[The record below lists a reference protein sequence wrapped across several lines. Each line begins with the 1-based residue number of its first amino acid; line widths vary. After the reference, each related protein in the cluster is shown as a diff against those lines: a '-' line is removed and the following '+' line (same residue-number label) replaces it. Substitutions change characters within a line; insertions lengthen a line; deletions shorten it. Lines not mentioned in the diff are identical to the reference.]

1 MGLINLFHKE
11 KTNNE
16 KDGINGN
23 NAEIEKKDLLSIP
36 CDYDG
41 YELFDTE
48 YMDLKLFS
56 EINAIITNG
65 RFDLDALQEYGAALE
80 NKGDDLLGELCEA
93 WLDRMHEE
101 DFLVYL
107 DEMISMKD
115 FVERVNSTLNRIG
128 AEVSLDVTGLTEEY
142 RNELEEYSLK
152 GKKISSEI
160 NYDVLQ
166 SNLAAKELRKY
177 GYELICLFD
186 GFDNNDKAI
195 IPVDKIEAM
204 KAIEEKINERA

>member
-1 MGLINLFHKE
+1 
-11 KTNNE
+11 
-16 KDGINGN
+16 
-23 NAEIEKKDLLSIP
+23 
-36 CDYDG
+36 
-41 YELFDTE
+41 
-48 YMDLKLFS
+48 
-56 EINAIITNG
+56 
-65 RFDLDALQEYGAALE
+65 
-80 NKGDDLLGELCEA
+80 
-93 WLDRMHEE
+93 MHEE

>member
-1 MGLINLFHKE
+1 MGLFNLFHKE

-16 KDGINGN
+16 KDGIHGN

-80 NKGDDLLGELCEA
+80 NKGDDLFGELCEA